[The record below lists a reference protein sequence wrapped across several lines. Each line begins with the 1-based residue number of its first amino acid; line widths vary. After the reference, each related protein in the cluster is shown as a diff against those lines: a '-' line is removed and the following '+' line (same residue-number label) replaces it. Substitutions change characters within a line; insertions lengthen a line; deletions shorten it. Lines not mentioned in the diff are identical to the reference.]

1 MADVL
6 VETVSGVALLTINV
20 PDRRNAIT
28 VDLAAHIEAAV
39 TELSEDPSVCA
50 LVITGAGKAFC
61 AGADRRLL
69 GAADEST
76 LRSVYRAFSV
86 VRAAPMPTVAAV
98 NGPAVG
104 AGLNLALACDVRI
117 AASSAVFDSRFLQIP
132 IHPGGGHLWMLERL
146 VGPQVA
152 AAMTVLGQPV
162 SGEQAARIGLAWQ
175 CVPDEMVV
183 EASRTLCE
191 RLAGSPNPALAR
203 RIKRTLRASPG
214 LPAYEDALELELAEQ
229 LGSIADPDLR

>member
-6 VETVSGVALLTINV
+6 IETVGGVALLTINV

-61 AGADRRLL
+61 AGADRSLL

-76 LRSVYRAFSV
+76 LRSVYQAFSV
-86 VRAAPMPTVAAV
+86 VRASPMPTVAAV

-146 VGPQVA
+146 VGTQA
-152 AAMTVLGQPV
+152 ATTMTVLGQPV
-162 SGEQAARIGLAWQ
+162 SGEEAVRIGLAWQ
-175 CVPDEMVV
+175 CVSDETVV
-183 EASRTLCE
+183 EASRKLCQ
-191 RLAGSPNPALAR
+191 RLAESPRPALAR
-203 RIKRTLRASPG
+203 RIKGTLRASAE
-214 LPAYEDALELELAEQ
+214 LSTYRDALELELAEQ
-229 LGSIADPDLR
+229 LASIRHPDLR